1 MIWSFFM
8 STPVLKPLLK
18 PLLIILG
25 SASMIFFGGII
36 AQTLPDSSLGGKDTT
51 ENVAN
56 STDDL
61 TSLAV
66 SSSNTIPASSVISS
80 QQALTAANQYL
91 PNESLQAPIELVN
104 YNGTAAY
111 EVSLTSGPVY
121 IDATSAAVLNPAPSS
136 IKTSKEYRY
145 EDDDDDDEEHHK
157 DKHHKDKHD
166 DEAHHKDKDKKKDRK
181 KYRDED
187 EDEYKHLIVA
197 DYRLYEESQRS
208 NKHHDDEE
216 SYDD

>member
-1 MIWSFFM
+1 M

-25 SASMIFFGGII
+25 SASMIFFGGVI

-56 STDDL
+56 STDNL
-61 TSLAV
+61 TSLTV

-166 DEAHHKDKDKKKDRK
+166 DEAHYKDKDKKKDRK

>member
-1 MIWSFFM
+1 M

-25 SASMIFFGGII
+25 SASMIFFGGVI

-66 SSSNTIPASSVISS
+66 SSSNTILASSVISS

-145 EDDDDDDEEHHK
+145 EDDDDDDDEHHK

>member
-1 MIWSFFM
+1 M

-25 SASMIFFGGII
+25 SASMIFFGGVI
-36 AQTLPDSSLGGKDTT
+36 AQTLPDSSLGGKDIT

-66 SSSNTIPASSVISS
+66 SSSNTILASSVISS

-145 EDDDDDDEEHHK
+145 EDDDDDDDEHHK

>member
-1 MIWSFFM
+1 M

-25 SASMIFFGGII
+25 SASMIFFGGVI

-56 STDDL
+56 STDNL

-66 SSSNTIPASSVISS
+66 SSSNTIPASSVISA

-145 EDDDDDDEEHHK
+145 EDDDDDDDEHHK

-166 DEAHHKDKDKKKDRK
+166 DEVHHKDKDKKKDRK

>member
-1 MIWSFFM
+1 
-8 STPVLKPLLK
+8 
-18 PLLIILG
+18 
-25 SASMIFFGGII
+25 MIFFGGVI

-111 EVSLTSGPVY
+111 EVSLISGPVY

-136 IKTSKEYRY
+136 INTSKEYRY
-145 EDDDDDDEEHHK
+145 EDDDDDDDEHHK
-157 DKHHKDKHD
+157 DKHYKDKHD

-181 KYRDED
+181 KYLDEDED

>member
-1 MIWSFFM
+1 M

-25 SASMIFFGGII
+25 SASMIFFGGVI

-56 STDDL
+56 STDNL

-136 IKTSKEYRY
+136 INTSNKEYRY
-145 EDDDDDDEEHHK
+145 EDDDDDDDDDEHHK
-157 DKHHKDKHD
+157 DKHYKDKHD

>member
-1 MIWSFFM
+1 M

-25 SASMIFFGGII
+25 SASMIFFGGVI
-36 AQTLPDSSLGGKDTT
+36 AQTLPDSGLGGKDAT
-51 ENVAN
+51 ENVTKG
-56 STDDL
+56 TDNL

-66 SSSNTIPASSVISS
+66 SPSNTIPASSIINA
-80 QQALTAANQYL
+80 QQAMTAANQYL

-111 EVSLTSGPVY
+111 EVSLSSGPVY

-136 IKTSKEYRY
+136 INTSKKYRD
-145 EDDDDDDEEHHK
+145 EDDDKKHHDDDEEHHK
-157 DKHHKDKHD
+157 DKY
-166 DEAHHKDKDKKKDRK
+166 EDRK

-187 EDEYKHLIVA
+187 DDDDEYKHLMVA
-197 DYRLYEESQRS
+197 DYRLYKESDRS
-208 NKHHDDEE
+208 NKHHDEEE

>member
-1 MIWSFFM
+1 M

-25 SASMIFFGGII
+25 SASMIFFGGVI

-145 EDDDDDDEEHHK
+145 EDDDDDDDDDEHHK

-166 DEAHHKDKDKKKDRK
+166 DEVHHKDKDKKKDRK

>member
-1 MIWSFFM
+1 M

-25 SASMIFFGGII
+25 SASMIFFGGVI

-56 STDDL
+56 TTDNL

-121 IDATSAAVLNPAPSS
+121 IDATSAAVLNPAPLS
-136 IKTSKEYRY
+136 INTSKEYRY
-145 EDDDDDDEEHHK
+145 EDDDDDDDEHHK
-157 DKHHKDKHD
+157 DKHHKDKRD

-197 DYRLYEESQRS
+197 DYRLYEESQRY

>member
-25 SASMIFFGGII
+25 SASMIFFGGVI

-66 SSSNTIPASSVISS
+66 SSSNTILASSVISS

-111 EVSLTSGPVY
+111 EVSLTSGAVY

-145 EDDDDDDEEHHK
+145 EDDDDDDDEHHK

>member
-1 MIWSFFM
+1 M

-25 SASMIFFGGII
+25 SASMIFFGGVI
-36 AQTLPDSSLGGKDTT
+36 AQTLPDSGFGGKDAT
-51 ENVAN
+51 ENVTN
-56 STDDL
+56 GTDNL

-66 SSSNTIPASSVISS
+66 SPSNTIPASSIINA
-80 QQALTAANQYL
+80 QQAMTAANQYL

-121 IDATSAAVLNPAPSS
+121 IDATSAAVLNPAPSN
-136 IKTSKEYRY
+136 INTSKEYRY
-145 EDDDDDDEEHHK
+145 EDDDDDDEHHK

-166 DEAHHKDKDKKKDRK
+166 DKSHHKGRDKHEDRK

-197 DYRLYEESQRS
+197 DYRLYDESDRS